1 MKKILIALAIMLAV
15 QVADAQVK
23 TPEAAKKALDGAVVA
38 SQDAKKATKVATWLK
53 LATSYMDAYNAPAG
67 SAWIGATKQELS
79 LLMAG
84 EKPSKTENVVL
95 GSESYTKETYANKDF
110 YYNPQG
116 QLIMIDVT
124 KPVVADALEGAR
136 EAYAKAFE
144 VDVKQSKL
152 KDILAGLENISK
164 KYLDEGMNKY
174 TLGDYAGAS
183 VLFGKSANA
192 AATAP
197 LSKVDT
203 TALYNAGFTAWMVK
217 DYANAKV
224 YFDKCLAVNYYYE
237 DGEVF
242 AKLADIYSNTDQ
254 KTAARDI
261 LEEGFTKYPQSQ
273 SILIGLINYY
283 LQSKQDTGRLF
294 ELISAAKSNEPNN
307 ASLYYVEGNIYN
319 ELRQAV
325 DANEDGAEAKKQD
338 LLEKAVAA
346 YDECVKINPE
356 YEFGYI
362 GKGVMY
368 YNVAIEIQDAAANE
382 MDNAKYEALVVKME
396 EALLNSLKPF
406 ESAFNMSKDDS
417 LKLNIAEYLKNIYYR
432 FYSKGAEYEEGYNK
446 YNQIVKSGQVK

>member
-124 KPVVADALEGAR
+124 KPVIADALEGAR

-283 LQSKQDTGRLF
+283 LTNNEDPNRLF
-294 ELISAAKSNEPNN
+294 ELIGLAKQNEPNN

-319 ELRQAV
+319 ELRQA
-325 DANEDGAEAKKQD
+325 DPAKAD
-338 LLEKAVAA
+338 EYIAKAVQA
-346 YDECVKINPE
+346 YDACAGINAD

-362 GKGVMY
+362 GKGIMF
-368 YNVAIEIQDAAANE
+368 YNIAIELQEKAANE
-382 MDNAKYEALVVKME
+382 LDDAKWAVLNEQFTTALKS
-396 EALLNSLKPF
+396 ARDPF
-406 ESAFNMSKDDS
+406 EQAYAVSKDDS
-417 LKLNIAEYLKNIYYR
+417 LRVNIAEYLKNIYYR
-432 FYSKGAEYEEGYNK
+432 FSSEGPEFEAGYKK
-446 YNQIVKSGQVK
+446 YNEVVKTGKPL

>member
-283 LQSKQDTGRLF
+283 LTNNEDPNRLF
-294 ELISAAKSNEPNN
+294 ELIGLAKKNEPDN

-319 ELRQAV
+319 ELRQA
-325 DANEDGAEAKKQD
+325 DPAKAD
-338 LLEKAVAA
+338 EYIAKAVQA
-346 YDECVKINPE
+346 YDACAGINAD

-362 GKGVMY
+362 GKGIMF
-368 YNVAIEIQDAAANE
+368 YNIAIELQEKAANE
-382 MDNAKYEALVVKME
+382 LDDAKWAALNE
-396 EALLNSLKPF
+396 QFTTALKSARDPF
-406 ESAFNMSKDDS
+406 EQAYSVSKDDS
-417 LKLNIAEYLKNIYYR
+417 LRVNIAEYLKNIYYR
-432 FYSKGAEYEEGYNK
+432 FSSEGPEFEAGYKK
-446 YNQIVKSGQVK
+446 YNEVVKTGKPL

>member
-152 KDILAGLENISK
+152 KDI
-164 KYLDEGMNKY
+164 
-174 TLGDYAGAS
+174 
-183 VLFGKSANA
+183 
-192 AATAP
+192 
-197 LSKVDT
+197 
-203 TALYNAGFTAWMVK
+203 
-217 DYANAKV
+217 
-224 YFDKCLAVNYYYE
+224 
-237 DGEVF
+237 
-242 AKLADIYSNTDQ
+242 
-254 KTAARDI
+254 
-261 LEEGFTKYPQSQ
+261 
-273 SILIGLINYY
+273 
-283 LQSKQDTGRLF
+283 
-294 ELISAAKSNEPNN
+294 PN
-307 ASLYYVEGNIYN
+307 
-319 ELRQAV
+319 
-325 DANEDGAEAKKQD
+325 
-338 LLEKAVAA
+338 
-346 YDECVKINPE
+346 
-356 YEFGYI
+356 
-362 GKGVMY
+362 
-368 YNVAIEIQDAAANE
+368 
-382 MDNAKYEALVVKME
+382 
-396 EALLNSLKPF
+396 
-406 ESAFNMSKDDS
+406 
-417 LKLNIAEYLKNIYYR
+417 
-432 FYSKGAEYEEGYNK
+432 
-446 YNQIVKSGQVK
+446 